1 MIKAVIFDLDNTLI
15 DFMKMKKLSCES
27 AISAMIDAGLNVNKD
42 KAMKEL
48 FSLYD
53 KYGLEE
59 KTIFQKFLKKVAKK
73 IDYEILAGGIVAYRR
88 VRAGFLEPYPHVG
101 EVLFELKR
109 RGIKLAIV
117 SDAPRLKA
125 WIRLVSMK
133 INHLFDVVVTFEDTK
148 ELKPSNKPFE
158 FVFNKL
164 KVRPGECL
172 MVGDRPERDI
182 KGAKKL
188 GISTCFAKYGNPK
201 AKGSEADYEVNDIK
215 ELLEIIVTHK
225 NNSGMRVSEANSL
238 TGHCYFCGIL
248 FVIKITK

>member
-1 MIKAVIFDLDNTLI
+1 MLKAIIFDLDNTLI
-15 DFMKMKKLSCES
+15 DFMTMKKLSCDA
-27 AISAMIDAGLNVNKD
+27 AITAMIGAGLNVDKE

-48 FSLYD
+48 FKLYD
-53 KYGLEE
+53 KYGLEK
-59 KTIFQKFLKKVAKK
+59 KTIFQKFLKKIAKK
-73 IDYEILAGGIVAYRR
+73 VDYEILASGIVAYRR
-88 VRAGFLEPYPHVG
+88 VRAGFLEPYPHVS

-148 ELKPSNKPFE
+148 ELKPSTKPFE
-158 FVFNKL
+158 FTFKKL
-164 KVRPGECL
+164 KLKPQQCL

-188 GISTCFAKYGNPK
+188 GIITCFAKYGNPK
-201 AKGSEADYEVNDIK
+201 AKSLGADYEINDIK
-215 ELLEIIVTHK
+215 ELLEIV
-225 NNSGMRVSEANSL
+225 E
-238 TGHCYFCGIL
+238 
-248 FVIKITK
+248 

>member
-15 DFMKMKKLSCES
+15 DFMTMKKLSCDA
-27 AISAMIDAGLNVNKD
+27 AISAMIDAGLNINKD
-42 KAMKEL
+42 KALKEL

-59 KTIFQKFLKKVAKK
+59 KKIFQKFLKKMTKN
-73 IDYEILAGGIVAYRR
+73 INYEILASGIVAYRR
-88 VRAGFLEPYPHVG
+88 VRSGFLEPYPHVA
-101 EVLFELKR
+101 EVLFGLKQ

-148 ELKPSNKPFE
+148 QLKPSIIPFKVA
-158 FVFNKL
+158 FKKL
-164 KVRPGECL
+164 KVKPQECL

-182 KGAKKL
+182 EGAKKVGML
-188 GISTCFAKYGNPK
+188 TCFAKYGNPI
-201 AKGSEADYEVNDIK
+201 AKVSDADYEINDIK
-215 ELLEIIVTHK
+215 ELVEIVD
-225 NNSGMRVSEANSL
+225 
-238 TGHCYFCGIL
+238 
-248 FVIKITK
+248 